1 MAASSRKAI
10 IAAIL
15 GNLAIAVTK
24 FIAAAMTGSSAMLAE
39 GIHSVVDT
47 GNGGLLLLGVRRSRR
62 KADAS
67 HPFGY
72 GSELYFWTLIVAVLV
87 FALGGGVSILEGI
100 EHLKHPEPP
109 ENPAV
114 NYVVLLFAFL
124 FEGASWLVAYREF
137 GKARGDRG
145 LWEAIRGSKDPATF
159 AVLLED
165 TAAVLGLVIAF
176 TGLFLVERLGN
187 PAFDGIASIA
197 IGGVLC
203 VTALV
208 LLRETKGLLMGESAD
223 PEVVA
228 GIRALAAAHPAVVQ
242 AEAPLTMHVGA
253 HDILVN
259 LNVQF
264 RPELGAADV
273 EQAVDTLEA
282 SIRERYPAVTRIF
295 VEAESLVVP
304 ARARGAGAGDGSLDP
319 G

>member
-1 MAASSRKAI
+1 VAASSRKAI
-10 IAAIL
+10 IAAIA

-24 FIAAAMTGSSAMLAE
+24 FIAAAVTGSSAMLAE

-62 KADAS
+62 PADAA

-87 FALGGGVSILEGI
+87 FALGGGVSIREGI
-100 EHLKHPEPP
+100 EHLKHPRPP

-114 NYVVLLFAFL
+114 NYVVLLLAFL
-124 FEGASWLVAYREF
+124 FESGSWLVAYREF
-137 GKARGDRG
+137 GKARGGRG
-145 LWEAIRGSKDPATF
+145 LWEAIKGSKDPATF

-176 TGLFLVERLGN
+176 VGLVLVERLGN
-187 PAFDGIASIA
+187 PVFDGAASIA
-197 IGGVLC
+197 IGAVLC

-223 PEVVA
+223 PEVVE
-228 GIRALAAAHPAVVQ
+228 GIRALARAHPAVIQ
-242 AEAPLTMHVGA
+242 AEAPLTMHMGA
-253 HDILVN
+253 QDILVN

-264 RPELGAADV
+264 RPELGAGDV

-282 SIRERYPAVTRIF
+282 AIRERYPEVTRIF

-304 ARARGAGAGDGSLDP
+304 ARSRSGGGGDGSLNP